1 MPPLPIGDSTRRLI
15 AAVKKLENTLS
26 TVGLPRFVARL
37 PVCWLCWHYCRTLDQ
52 KIVRLRRIAGKFEQW
67 LPTIRDFSK
76 EGPAQLELIDV
87 DHSMRDDIEVTKKTM
102 WELRGYC
109 IDVGRMFEQLDY
121 RSQRLKRRQATF
133 LQVLETSCVSASTMQ
148 EALVAHDSAVLALLR
163 ARQTHERERAA
174 VGSTS

>member
-15 AAVKKLENTLS
+15 AAVKKLETTLN

-52 KIVRLRRIAGKFEQW
+52 KIVRIRRIAGKFEQW
-67 LPTIRDFSK
+67 LPTIRDFGK
-76 EGPAQLELIDV
+76 EGPARLELIDV

-109 IDVGRMFEQLDY
+109 IDVGRMFEQLGY
-121 RSQRLKRRQATF
+121 QSQGLRRRQAIF

-148 EALVAHDSAVLALLR
+148 EALVAHDSAVLAVLR
-163 ARQTHERERAA
+163 AQQIHERERAA
-174 VGSTS
+174 AGSAS

>member
-15 AAVKKLENTLS
+15 AAVKKLENTLN

-52 KIVRLRRIAGKFEQW
+52 KIVRIRRIAGKFEQW
-67 LPTIRDFSK
+67 LPTIRDFGK

-109 IDVGRMFEQLDY
+109 IDVGRMFEQLGY
-121 RSQRLKRRQATF
+121 QSQGLKRRQAIF

-148 EALVAHDSAVLALLR
+148 EALVAHDTAVLAVLR
-163 ARQTHERERAA
+163 AQQTHERERAA
-174 VGSTS
+174 AGSVS

>member
-15 AAVKKLENTLS
+15 AAVKKLETTLN

-52 KIVRLRRIAGKFEQW
+52 KIVRIRRIAGKFEQW
-67 LPTIRDFSK
+67 LPTIRDFGK
-76 EGPAQLELIDV
+76 DGPARLELIDV

-109 IDVGRMFEQLDY
+109 IDVGRMFEQLGY
-121 RSQRLKRRQATF
+121 QSQGLRRRQATF
-133 LQVLETSCVSASTMQ
+133 LQVLETSCISASTMQ
-148 EALVAHDSAVLALLR
+148 EALVAHDSAVLAVLR
-163 ARQTHERERAA
+163 AQQIHEREGAA
-174 VGSTS
+174 AGSAS

>member
-1 MPPLPIGDSTRRLI
+1 MRPLPIGDSTRRLI
-15 AAVKKLENTLS
+15 AAVKKLENTLN

-52 KIVRLRRIAGKFEQW
+52 KIVRIRRIAGKFEQW
-67 LPTIRDFSK
+67 LPTIRDFGK

-109 IDVGRMFEQLDY
+109 IDVGRMFEQLGY
-121 RSQRLKRRQATF
+121 QSLRLKRRQATF

-163 ARQTHERERAA
+163 AQQTHERERAA
-174 VGSTS
+174 AGSTS

>member
-15 AAVKKLENTLS
+15 AAVKKLENTLN

-37 PVCWLCWHYCRTLDQ
+37 PVCWLCWHYCHTLDQ
-52 KIVRLRRIAGKFEQW
+52 KIVRMRRIAGKFEQW
-67 LPTIRDFSK
+67 LPTIRNFGK

-109 IDVGRMFEQLDY
+109 IDVGRMFEQLGY
-121 RSQRLKRRQATF
+121 TSQGLKRRQATF
-133 LQVLETSCVSASTMQ
+133 LQVLETSCISASTMQ
-148 EALVAHDSAVLALLR
+148 EALVAHDSAVLAVLR
-163 ARQTHERERAA
+163 AQQTHERERAA
-174 VGSTS
+174 AGLAT

>member
-1 MPPLPIGDSTRRLI
+1 MPSLPIGDSTRRLI
-15 AAVKKLENTLS
+15 AAVKKLESTLN

-52 KIVRLRRIAGKFEQW
+52 KIVRMRRIASKFEQW
-67 LPTIRDFSK
+67 LPAIRDFGR
-76 EGPAQLELIDV
+76 EGPAQLELIDI
-87 DHSMRDDIEVTKKTM
+87 DRSMHTDIEVTKSTM

-109 IDVGRMFEQLDY
+109 IDVGRMFDQLGY
-121 RSQRLKRRQATF
+121 QSPRLKRRQADF

-163 ARQTHERERAA
+163 AQQLHDRASA
-174 VGSTS
+174 STVV

>member
-15 AAVKKLENTLS
+15 AAVKKLENTLN

-52 KIVRLRRIAGKFEQW
+52 KIVRMRRIAGKFEQW
-67 LPTIRDFSK
+67 LPTIRNFGK

-102 WELRGYC
+102 WELHGYC
-109 IDVGRMFEQLDY
+109 LDVGRMFEQLGY
-121 RSQRLKRRQATF
+121 QSQGLKRRQATF

-148 EALVAHDSAVLALLR
+148 EALVAHDSAVLAVLR
-163 ARQTHERERAA
+163 AQQTHERERAA
-174 VGSTS
+174 AAPAS

>member
-15 AAVKKLENTLS
+15 AAVKKLETTLS

-52 KIVRLRRIAGKFEQW
+52 KIVRIRRIAGKFEQW
-67 LPTIRDFSK
+67 LPTIRDFGK

-109 IDVGRMFEQLDY
+109 IDVGRMFEQLGY
-121 RSQRLKRRQATF
+121 QSQALRRRQATF

-148 EALVAHDSAVLALLR
+148 EALVAHDSAVLAVLR
-163 ARQTHERERAA
+163 AQQTHERERAA
-174 VGSTS
+174 AGSPS

>member
-15 AAVKKLENTLS
+15 AAVKKLENTLN

-37 PVCWLCWHYCRTLDQ
+37 PVGWLCWHYCRTLDQ
-52 KIVRLRRIAGKFEQW
+52 KIVRMRRIAGKFEQW
-67 LPTIRDFSK
+67 LPTIRNFGK

-109 IDVGRMFEQLDY
+109 IDVGRMFEQLGY
-121 RSQRLKRRQATF
+121 QSQGLKRRQATF

-148 EALVAHDSAVLALLR
+148 EALVAHDSAVLAVLR
-163 ARQTHERERAA
+163 AQQTHERERAA
-174 VGSTS
+174 AASAS

>member
-1 MPPLPIGDSTRRLI
+1 MPSYPIGDSTRRLI
-15 AAVKKLENTLS
+15 AAVKKLETTLN

-52 KIVRLRRIAGKFEQW
+52 KIVRMRRIANKFEQW
-67 LPTIRDFSK
+67 LPAIRDFGR

-87 DHSMRDDIEVTKKTM
+87 DHSMHTDIEITKSTM

-109 IDVGRMFEQLDY
+109 IDVGRMFDQLGY
-121 RSQRLKRRQATF
+121 QSPRLKRRQAAF
-133 LQVLETSCVSASTMQ
+133 LQVLETSCISASTMQ

-163 ARQTHERERAA
+163 ARQIHDRATA
-174 VGSTS
+174 SAAS

>member
-15 AAVKKLENTLS
+15 AAVKKLENTLN

-52 KIVRLRRIAGKFEQW
+52 KIVRIRRIAGKFEQW
-67 LPTIRDFSK
+67 LPTIRDFGK

-109 IDVGRMFEQLDY
+109 IDVGRMFEQLGY
-121 RSQRLKRRQATF
+121 QSQGLKRRQAIF

-148 EALVAHDSAVLALLR
+148 EALVAHDTAVLAVLR
-163 ARQTHERERAA
+163 AQQTHERERAA
-174 VGSTS
+174 AGYVS

>member
-15 AAVKKLENTLS
+15 AAVKKLENTLN

-52 KIVRLRRIAGKFEQW
+52 KIVRIRRIAGKFEQW
-67 LPTIRDFSK
+67 LPTIRDFGK

-109 IDVGRMFEQLDY
+109 IDVGRMFEQLGY
-121 RSQRLKRRQATF
+121 QSQGLKRRQATF

-163 ARQTHERERAA
+163 AQQVYERERAA
-174 VGSTS
+174 AGSVS

>member
-1 MPPLPIGDSTRRLI
+1 MPSLPIGDSTRRLI
-15 AAVKKLENTLS
+15 AAVKKLESTLN

-52 KIVRLRRIAGKFEQW
+52 KIVRMRRIANKFEQW
-67 LPTIRDFSK
+67 LPAIRDFGR
-76 EGPAQLELIDV
+76 EGPAQLELIDI
-87 DHSMRDDIEVTKKTM
+87 DRSMHTDIEVTKSTM

-109 IDVGRMFEQLDY
+109 IDVGRMFEQLGY
-121 RSQRLKRRQATF
+121 QSPRLKRRQADF

-163 ARQTHERERAA
+163 AQQLQDRASA
-174 VGSTS
+174 STVV

>member
-15 AAVKKLENTLS
+15 AAVKKLENTLN

-52 KIVRLRRIAGKFEQW
+52 KIVRIRRIAGKFEQW
-67 LPTIRDFSK
+67 LPTIRDFGK
-76 EGPAQLELIDV
+76 EGPAQLELIDA
-87 DHSMRDDIEVTKKTM
+87 DQSMRDDIEVTKKTM

-109 IDVGRMFEQLDY
+109 IDVGRMFEQLGY
-121 RSQRLKRRQATF
+121 QSQRLKRRQAIF

-148 EALVAHDSAVLALLR
+148 EALVAHDSAVLAVLR
-163 ARQTHERERAA
+163 AQQTHEREHASARSA
-174 VGSTS
+174 S